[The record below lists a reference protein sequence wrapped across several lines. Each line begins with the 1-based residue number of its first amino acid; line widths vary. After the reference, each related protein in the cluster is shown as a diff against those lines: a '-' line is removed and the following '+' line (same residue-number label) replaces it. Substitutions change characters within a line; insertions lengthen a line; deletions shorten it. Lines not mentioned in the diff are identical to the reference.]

1 MHGTLC
7 VPAGKSYEGVWR
19 ADKACKTELTP
30 SYRRFPL
37 PDRAEVLPL
46 WQMEFRL
53 VDALWSKPIPSPLRP
68 RVSPVDRAESDFST
82 VPTAIISDIH
92 GNAEALRA
100 VLADID
106 TKGVDQIVCLGDIIG
121 YGPDPLDCVDLV
133 AERCAWSLMGN
144 HDFGVLYEPT
154 NFNPGAEAAAYW
166 TRDQF
171 DHVEDTALRT
181 KRYRFLGRLRVRVV
195 DTFPGHAKPV
205 LAVHGSPR
213 RPINEY
219 IFPDDVIGA
228 TDKIRA
234 IFDQIDHVAI
244 VGHTHV
250 PGVFTSEPDFY
261 PPDEAGD
268 GGVYRFREGEK
279 AIINV
284 GSVGQPRD
292 HDPRASY
299 AVMHPDRVEFFR
311 VPYDIDAVA
320 NKIRAIERLS
330 DWLADRLYEGR

>member
-1 MHGTLC
+1 M
-7 VPAGKSYEGVWR
+7 
-19 ADKACKTELTP
+19 
-30 SYRRFPL
+30 
-37 PDRAEVLPL
+37 
-46 WQMEFRL
+46 
-53 VDALWSKPIPSPLRP
+53 
-68 RVSPVDRAESDFST
+68 
-82 VPTAIISDIH
+82 PTAVISDIH
-92 GNAEALRA
+92 GNAEALRS
-100 VLADID
+100 VLANID
-106 TKGVDQIVCLGDIIG
+106 AEGIERIVCLGDIIG
-121 YGPDPLDCVDLV
+121 YGPEPLACVDMV

-166 TRDQF
+166 TREQF
-171 DHVEDTALRT
+171 DRVEDPALRA

-195 DTFPGHAKPV
+195 DTLPEGGRTI

-219 IFPDDVIGA
+219 IFPDDAVGA

-234 IFDQIDHVAI
+234 IFDQIDSVAM

-268 GGVYRFREGEK
+268 NGVYKFREGEK

-299 AVMHPDRVEFFR
+299 AVLFPDRVEFRR
-311 VPYDIDAVA
+311 VGYDIDKTA
-320 NKIRAIERLS
+320 NQIRAISQLS